1 MARAA
6 VRCGLVMALAM
17 PAAAAGQPPSTFEG
31 DARVAVYALH
41 ASEPREWTRAS
52 LPQKDDGTGP
62 AFARFRKG
70 PLAVQVVGDRGPCFA
85 AIERHLRSA
94 VAANAAAK
102 AALAIEPVVNAGR

>member
-17 PAAAAGQPPSTFEG
+17 PAAASGQPPSTFEG

-41 ASEPREWTRAS
+41 ASDPREWTRAS
-52 LPQKDDGTGP
+52 LPEKDDGTGQ

-70 PLAVQVVGDRGPCFA
+70 PLA
-85 AIERHLRSA
+85 
-94 VAANAAAK
+94 
-102 AALAIEPVVNAGR
+102 IEPVVNAGR